1 MEAIDLAVFAAVAS
15 AGTITRA
22 AEGLHTVQSNVTA
35 RLRRMEQ
42 ELGVALFHRHAR
54 GVFLTS
60 AGEQLLPYAVQVGQL
75 LEEAKRVVMDN
86 SVPRGPLRLGSIET
100 TAALRLSPIL
110 AAFSQECPRVDLTF
124 STGTTRGLI
133 EKVLGY
139 QLEGAFVSGPVGQPN
154 LVETVICEEE
164 LVVISSPAFASI
176 DEALATREVKILV
189 FRDGCSYRARF
200 EELLKG
206 RGVSRV
212 RELEFGTV
220 DGILGCTAAG
230 LGLTFLPRAVAE
242 RARREGRVA
251 LHALPQDVSR
261 VPTMFIRRQD
271 AFLSSSL
278 KHFIACALAVGRTF
292 SSAEAT
298 ARIAGT

>member
-1 MEAIDLAVFAAVAS
+1 MEASDLAVFAAVAS

-35 RLRRMEQ
+35 RLRHLET

-75 LEEAKRVVMDN
+75 LEEAKRVVMDH
-86 SVPRGPLRLGSIET
+86 STPRGSLRLGSLE
-100 TAALRLSPIL
+100 TAAAVRLPPIL
-110 AAFSQECPRVDLTF
+110 AAFSQECPRVDLTLC
-124 STGTTRGLI
+124 TGTTSALV

-139 QLEGAFVSGPVGQPN
+139 QLEGALVSGPLSHPN
-154 LVETVICEEE
+154 LIETIICEEE
-164 LVVISSPAFASI
+164 LVVISSPAFASL
-176 DEALATREVKILV
+176 DEALAGREVKILV

-200 EELLKG
+200 EELLKKH
-206 RGVSRV
+206 GVLRV

-230 LGLTFLPRAVAE
+230 LGLSFLPRAVAE
-242 RARREGRVA
+242 RAWREGQIKLHPLPPSQGRVA
-251 LHALPQDVSR
+251 
-261 VPTMFIRRQD
+261 TMFIHRRD
-271 AFLSSSL
+271 AFLSASL
-278 KHFIACALAVGRTF
+278 KHFIACALAVGKTIG
-292 SSAEAT
+292 AADAT
-298 ARIAGT
+298 KAAGA

>member
-1 MEAIDLAVFAAVAS
+1 MEANDLAVFAAVAS

-35 RLRRMEQ
+35 RLRHLEQ

-54 GVFLTS
+54 GVLLTI
-60 AGEQLLPYAVQVGQL
+60 AGEQLLPYAVQIGQL
-75 LEEAKRVVMDN
+75 LEEAKRVVMDR
-86 SVPRGPLRLGSIET
+86 SVPHGTLRLGSLET
-100 TAALRLSPIL
+100 TAALRLPAIL
-110 AAFSQECPRVDLTF
+110 EAFSKQCPRVDL
-124 STGTTRGLI
+124 SLNTGTTRALM

-139 QLEGAFVSGPVGQPN
+139 QLEGAFVSGPVGHPN

-189 FRDGCSYRARF
+189 FREGCSYRERF
-200 EELLKG
+200 EELLKA

-220 DGILGCTAAG
+220 EGILGCTAAG
-230 LGLTFLPRAVAE
+230 LGLTLLPRAVAE
-242 RARREGRVA
+242 RAWHEGRVA
-251 LHALPQDVSR
+251 LHTLPQGRGR
-261 VPTMFIRRQD
+261 VPTLFIRRKN
-271 AFLSSSL
+271 ALLTVSIT
-278 KHFIACALAVGRTF
+278 HFIACALEVGKTF
-292 SSAEAT
+292 SSVEAT
-298 ARIAGT
+298 ARTAGT